1 MPSFILIAPTVWRQ
15 FTNVTDYKIGQC
27 TNSKAMRKIVIQF
40 CTADTVITT
49 TAEETTTAKATTTV
63 ETTALPTTTIDAT
76 TTIQQTTTVE
86 ATTTLATTTPSNITI
101 YFVEE

>member
-1 MPSFILIAPTVWRQ
+1 MPSFILISPTVWRQ

-27 TNSKAMRKIVIQF
+27 INSKAMQKIVMQF

-63 ETTALPTTTIDAT
+63 ETTVLPTTTIDAT
-76 TTIQQTTTVE
+76 TTTVE
-86 ATTTLATTTPSNITI
+86 ATTTLATTTPSKYNYIH